1 MVVSETLLGVIVG
14 GLFTLAGSVVIG
26 LIHYFRTQTEV
37 RAENNQL
44 NAEVYL
50 EQKAEALISRQET
63 LNGCHA
69 GYIRALNRVSSEKF
83 DGLTEIER
91 AVELT
96 EELRAARHRA
106 GIFLTEEQEK
116 TLEAYTVM
124 TTILTR
130 DLLNEFMIRLEVDDG
145 FTINRDGGGGL
156 RSDWTSDLK
165 AGYEEITDILYEE
178 MQKPIDEL
186 E

>member
-37 RAENNQL
+37 RAENRQL
-44 NAEVYL
+44 NAELYL
-50 EQKAEALISRQET
+50 EQKAEALISLHET
-63 LNGCHA
+63 LHECHM
-69 GYIRALNRVSSEKF
+69 GYIRALNRVPSEKF
-83 DGLTEIER
+83 DGLAEIDK

-96 EELRAARHRA
+96 EEFIVARRRAS
-106 GIFLTEEQEK
+106 IFLTEEQEK
-116 TLEAYTVM
+116 TLEAYSVM
-124 TTILTR
+124 GAILTR
-130 DLLNEFMIRLEVDDG
+130 DLLNEC
-145 FTINRDGGGGL
+145 TINREDGL

-165 AGYEEITDILYEE
+165 AGYEEITDVLNEE